1 MLKVWSLLYRDKMQQ
16 AYEFAL
22 DKVGVD
28 FNSYQV
34 SRYNIAIHLILIFFL
49 PGCFID
55 NMFVKG
61 MLKV

>member
-1 MLKVWSLLYRDKMQQ
+1 MQQ

-34 SRYNIAIHLILIFFL
+34 SRYNIAIHLILIFFYL
-49 PGCFID
+49 VVLLIICLSR
-55 NMFVKG
+55 VC
-61 MLKV
+61 

>member
-1 MLKVWSLLYRDKMQQ
+1 MLKVWFLLYRDKMQQ

-34 SRYNIAIHLILIFFL
+34 SRYNIALRLIFIYFFYL
-49 PGCFID
+49 VVLLIICLSR
-55 NMFVKG
+55 VC
-61 MLKV
+61 

>member
-1 MLKVWSLLYRDKMQQ
+1 MQQ

-34 SRYNIAIHLILIFFL
+34 SRYNIAIHLILIFIL

-55 NMFVKG
+55 NMFIKG